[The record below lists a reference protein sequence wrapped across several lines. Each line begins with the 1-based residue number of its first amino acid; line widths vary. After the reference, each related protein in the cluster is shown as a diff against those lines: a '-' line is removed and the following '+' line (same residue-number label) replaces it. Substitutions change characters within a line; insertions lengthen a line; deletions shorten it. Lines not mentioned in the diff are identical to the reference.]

1 MKYYLESASDV
12 LVEKKSQESGLTEE
26 EAKKRIAEFG
36 ENKLAEKEKESILH
50 KFLKEICEPMT
61 IVLII
66 AALISA
72 ITAAISKEGFADV
85 FIILT
90 VVIVNAILGVYQ
102 ESKAESAIAA
112 LQEIAAATTKVI
124 RDGEVKVIHSSEL
137 VPGDII
143 SLEAG
148 DAVPADARLIEA
160 ASLKC
165 EEAALTGESV
175 PSEKTADKLSLGG
188 ATDVPLGD
196 RANMIYMGSSVQYGR
211 CKAVVT
217 DTGMTTEMGKIADQ
231 LTQAENEET
240 PLQIKLNE
248 LSKILSIMVLVI
260 CAIIFGINIVRNLI
274 SGQGLNGEFFI
285 NTFMVAISLAVAAIP
300 EGLAAVVTVL
310 LSIGVTKMSKNKA
323 IIRKL
328 TAVETLGCTEIICS
342 DKTGTLTQ
350 NKMTVVQHVT
360 IDTGSTDVTDDNKL
374 IGENLLLVR
383 GMALCSDAEWE
394 TDKAVGEATE
404 CALVTDAAKF
414 GMPKYDLKDAYPRI
428 GEAPFDSLR
437 KMMTT
442 VHKVTGN
449 VSISDGGIELKEG
462 SYIQFTKGAPDCVLA
477 CCKYYIKNG
486 KVLEMDAETMN
497 NIKQFNKS
505 MADKALRV
513 LALGVKSFDEAPND
527 FAPESLEKNLIFVG
541 LDGMIDPIR
550 PEVKVAIEK
559 CRMAGIRPVM
569 ITGDHRD
576 TAVAIAKELGILD
589 GVDENGNAVTYE
601 AITGSELSELS
612 DEYFAEH
619 VKDYS
624 VYARVQPEHKVR
636 IVKAWKAQG
645 KVTAMTG
652 DGVNDAPSIK
662 SADIGVGMGITGTD
676 VTKNVADM
684 ILADDNFATIVSAV
698 AEGRRIYDNIRKAI
712 QFLLS
717 SNLAEVIAI
726 FIATIMNFTILKPAH
741 LLWINLITDC
751 FPAIGLGMEESEEGV
766 MKQPPRKKSE
776 GIFSG
781 GLGVDVILQGFVI
794 AVITVISY
802 KLGVH
807 FAGDKAV
814 AAGMEAKKFIEQNG
828 MTMAFLTLSMME
840 VFHSFNLRSRRESI
854 FKLKKQNKLLWGTL
868 CFSVVLTIV
877 IIYVPA
883 LAAIFSFNALGAK
896 EFFAAVG
903 LALFIIPIVEIA
915 KFIQR
920 SIHGNNQ

>member
-1 MKYYLESASDV
+1 MKYYLEEYTDV
-12 LVEKKSQESGLTEE
+12 LEEKGSNAEGLTEE
-26 EAKKRIAEFG
+26 EAKKRLEEFG
-36 ENKLAEKEKESILH
+36 QNKLEEKEKESLLH
-50 KFLKEICEPMT
+50 KFLGEISEPMT

-66 AALISA
+66 AAIISA
-72 ITAAISKEGFADV
+72 VTAIFSHEGFADV

-112 LQEIAAATTKVI
+112 LQEIAAATSKVI
-124 RDGEVKVIHSSEL
+124 RDGAVKVVHSSEL

-148 DAVPADARLIEA
+148 DAVPADARIIEA
-160 ASLKC
+160 ASLKV

-175 PSEKTADKLSLGG
+175 PSDKTADKLSTGG

-217 DTGMTTEMGKIADQ
+217 DTGMGTEMGKIADQ
-231 LTQAENEET
+231 LSKASDEET
-240 PLQIKLNE
+240 PLQIRLAE

-260 CAIIFGINIVRNLI
+260 CAIIFAINILRNLI
-274 SGQGLNGEFFI
+274 TGQGLDGPFFI
-285 NTFMVAISLAVAAIP
+285 NTFMIAISLAVAAIP

-310 LSIGVTKMSKNKA
+310 LSIGVTHMSKNHA
-323 IIRKL
+323 IIRRL

-350 NKMTVVQHVT
+350 NKMTVVEHVT
-360 IDTGSTDVTDDNKL
+360 ITDGEIEVDNDDD
-374 IGENLLLVR
+374 GNLLPDDDLSDDGKMLIR

-404 CALVTDAAKF
+404 CALVTDAAKN
-414 GMPKYDLKDAYPRI
+414 GMLKSDLKTEYERV

-442 VHKVTGN
+442 VHKN
-449 VSISDGGIELKEG
+449 PEGG
-462 SYIQFTKGAPDCVLA
+462 YIQFTKGAPDCVLA
-477 CCKYYIKNG
+477 ECTHYIMDG
-486 KVLEMDAETMN
+486 KVYEMNPELMSR
-497 NIKQFNKS
+497 IKTANKG
-505 MADKALRV
+505 MADRALRV
-513 LALGVKSFDEAPND
+513 LALGIKRYEELPDD
-527 FAPESLEKNLIFVG
+527 LAPEKIEKELIYIG
-541 LDGMIDPIR
+541 LCGMIDPIR
-550 PEVKVAIEK
+550 PEVKLAIGE
-559 CRMAGIRPVM
+559 CRKAGIRPVM

-576 TAVAIAKELGILD
+576 TAVAIAKELGILEGTDED
-589 GVDENGNAVTYE
+589 GNPVTYE
-601 AITGSELSELS
+601 AITGAELEELS
-612 DEYFAEH
+612 DEYFMEH
-619 VKDYS
+619 VSDYS

-636 IVKAWKAQG
+636 IVNAWKKRG

-684 ILADDNFATIVSAV
+684 ILTDDNFATIVAAV

-751 FPAIGLGMEESEEGV
+751 FPAIGLGMEEAEADT
-766 MKQPPRKKSE
+766 MTQAPRKKTD

-781 GLGVDVILQGFVI
+781 GLGVDVILQGTVI
-794 AVITVISY
+794 AILTVISY
-802 KLGVH
+802 IVGH
-807 FAGDKAV
+807 YYETGSWAV
-814 AAGMEAKKFIEQNG
+814 ETSADG
-828 MTMAFLTLSMME
+828 MTMAFLTLSLME
-840 VFHSFNLRSRRESI
+840 VFHSFNMRSRRTSLFRI
-854 FKLKKQNKLLWGTL
+854 KKQNKTLWGTL
-868 CFSVVLTIV
+868 VMALTLTVVIL
-877 IIYVPA
+877 YVPA
-883 LAAIFSFNALGAK
+883 LRNLFSFSYIDEK
-896 EFFAAVG
+896 EFLTAVG
-903 LALFIIPIVEIA
+903 IAFLIIPIIEIA
-915 KFIQR
+915 KLIQR
-920 SIHGNNQ
+920 NAEK